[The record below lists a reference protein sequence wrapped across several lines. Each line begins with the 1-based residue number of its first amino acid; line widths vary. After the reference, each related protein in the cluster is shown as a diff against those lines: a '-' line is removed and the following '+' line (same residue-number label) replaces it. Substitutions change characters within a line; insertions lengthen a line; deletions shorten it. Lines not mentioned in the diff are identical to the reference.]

1 MDNSKII
8 CDNCQKP
15 ILKSSHGWVQWPS
28 TPEDQYY
35 GFKITHHK
43 SVSPKNSYNEDGCYF
58 YRNRFDLNDLSL
70 EDFSGID
77 GMAFLIGMSI
87 EYTGKGG
94 AQRFLNH
101 VEFACLLMRLH
112 LPYYEETSHLFD
124 LDNLS
129 DKRKAYSPSR
139 MKHLLQCAA

>member
-1 MDNSKII
+1 MTALVQKLNSR
-8 CDNCQKP
+8 
-15 ILKSSHGWVQWPS
+15 H
-28 TPEDQYY
+28 
-35 GFKITHHK
+35 
-43 SVSPKNSYNEDGCYF
+43 YNMLHAYVTEGLSNKEMS
-58 YRNRFDLNDLSL
+58 NRFDLNDLSL

-77 GMAFLIGMSI
+77 GMVFLIGMSI

-112 LPYYEETSHLFD
+112 LPYYEKTSHLFD
-124 LDNLS
+124 LESLS

>member
-15 ILKSSHGWVQWPS
+15 ILKPSHGWVQWLS

-35 GFKITHHK
+35 GFKITHNK
-43 SVSPKNSYNEDGCYF
+43 SVSPKKDYNENGCYF
-58 YRNRFDLNDLSL
+58 YRTRIDLNDLSL
-70 EDFSGID
+70 DRFSGID
-77 GMAFLIGMSI
+77 GMAFLIGMSV
-87 EYTGKGG
+87 EYTSKKGV
-94 AQRFLNH
+94 QRFLDH
-101 VEFACLLMRLH
+101 EEFARLLMRLH
-112 LPYYEETSHLFD
+112 LPYYEKASHLFD
-124 LDNLS
+124 LESLS